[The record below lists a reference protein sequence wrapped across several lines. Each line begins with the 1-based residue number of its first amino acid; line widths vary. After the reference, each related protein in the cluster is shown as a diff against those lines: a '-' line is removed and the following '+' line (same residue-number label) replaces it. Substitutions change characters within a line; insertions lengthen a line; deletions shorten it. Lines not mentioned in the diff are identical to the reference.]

1 MPYRAFSTK
10 ELVEECAGSDNLQA
24 WQEFVRRFQPLIAVV
39 VLRTCRRWGSVS
51 HSVIDDLVQ
60 ETYIKICGDRCRLL
74 REFDWQNP
82 DAIYGFIKVLAANL
96 VHDHFKSQYSE
107 KRGGGRVV
115 SDLDEPTAAAAIS
128 DPRYSTG
135 AMERKILL
143 QQIERLIDQM
153 ANGPTQQR
161 DKLIFL
167 LYYQQGMTAQDIAS
181 LPAVSLSIK
190 GVEST
195 ILRMTR
201 FVRQQLAEKPRA
213 ARV

>member
-39 VLRTCRRWGSVS
+39 VLRTCRRWGSTS

-60 ETYIKICGDRCRLL
+60 ETYIKLCNNRCRLL

-107 KRGGGRVV
+107 KRGGGQVL
-115 SDLDEPTAAAAIS
+115 SPLDKPAAAAVS
-128 DPRYSTG
+128 DPSYSAR
-135 AMERKILL
+135 AMERRILL
-143 QQIERLIDQM
+143 QQIESLIDQM
-153 ANGPTQQR
+153 ANSPTLQR

-181 LPAVSLSIK
+181 IPAVSLSIK